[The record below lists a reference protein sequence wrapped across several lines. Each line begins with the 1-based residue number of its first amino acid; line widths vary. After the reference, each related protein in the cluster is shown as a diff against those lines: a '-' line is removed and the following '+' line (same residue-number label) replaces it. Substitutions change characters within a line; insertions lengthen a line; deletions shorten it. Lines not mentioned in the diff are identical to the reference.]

1 MNLSGNAVR
10 YWLNKENIDQ
20 KRLLVISDDVALPLG
35 QFRLKASGSNGGHN
49 GLGHIIQLIGQDFPR
64 LRIGIGNDYPR
75 GGQIDWVLGKYSEDD
90 LKTLQPTID
99 TAADIIKI
107 AMINVEKR
115 LENMKS
121 KMILQIH
128 DELIIDAA
136 KDEEEE
142 VKKILSYEMGHAIR
156 LSVPLV
162 AEAMSATNWGELK

>member
-1 MNLSGNAVR
+1 MHPKVRAFMDKNVEDARERGYSLTMLGRRRNLP
-10 YWLNKENIDQ
+10 D
-20 KRLLVISDDVALPLG
+20 
-35 QFRLKASGSNGGHN
+35 LKASNYMVRSAAERMAMNTPLQGS
-49 GLGHIIQLIGQDFPR
+49 
-64 LRIGIGNDYPR
+64 
-75 GGQIDWVLGKYSEDD
+75 
-90 LKTLQPTID
+90 
-99 TAADIIKI
+99 AADIIKI